1 MTRWATGAEQ
11 IMAMLADGELEQ
23 VAPSPQNAARLLA
36 EADRHLRPAALLA
49 PDDPAGAYDMLYAA
63 ARKAMLYAAARKAMA
78 AALAVQGLRSTS
90 KGGHMAVQEAVT
102 HQLGATGSVVRPFG
116 RLRRTRNDA
125 DCPRLDSPEL
135 TTDDIDEDL
144 PKARQIVDAM
154 GALLPHL
161 APWR

>member
-36 EADRHLRPAALLA
+36 EADRHLRSAALLA
-49 PDDPAGAYDMLYAA
+49 PDDPAGAYD
-63 ARKAMLYAAARKAMA
+63 MLYAAARKAMA

-144 PKARQIVDAM
+144 PKARQIVAAM

>member
-1 MTRWATGAEQ
+1 
-11 IMAMLADGELEQ
+11 MAMLADGELEQ

-36 EADRHLRPAALLA
+36 EADRHLRSAALLA
-49 PDDPAGAYDMLYAA
+49 PDDPAGAYD
-63 ARKAMLYAAARKAMA
+63 MLYAAARKAMA

-125 DCPRLDSPEL
+125 DYPRLDSPEL
-135 TTDDIDEDL
+135 TPDDIDEDL

>member
-11 IMAMLADGELEQ
+11 IMAMLTAGELEQ

-36 EADRHLRPAALLA
+36 EADRHLRSAALLG
-49 PDDPAGAYDMLYAA
+49 PDDPAGAYD
-63 ARKAMLYAAARKAMA
+63 MLYAAARKAMA
-78 AALAVQGLRSTS
+78 AALAVQGLRATS
-90 KGGHMAVQEAVT
+90 KGGHLAVQDAVT

-125 DCPRLDSPEL
+125 DYPRLDSPEL
-135 TTDDIDEDL
+135 TVEDVHEDL
-144 PKARQIVDAM
+144 PKARQIVSAM
-154 GALLPHL
+154 TALLPHL

>member
-36 EADRHLRPAALLA
+36 EADRHLRSAALLA
-49 PDDPAGAYDMLYAA
+49 PDDPAGAYD
-63 ARKAMLYAAARKAMA
+63 MLYAAARKAMA

-125 DCPRLDSPEL
+125 DYPRLDSPEL
-135 TTDDIDEDL
+135 TPDDIDEDL

-161 APWR
+161 TPWR

>member
-1 MTRWATGAEQ
+1 
-11 IMAMLADGELEQ
+11 MAMLADGELEQ

-36 EADRHLRPAALLA
+36 EADRHLRSAALLA
-49 PDDPAGAYDMLYAA
+49 PDDPAGAYD
-63 ARKAMLYAAARKAMA
+63 MLYAAARKAMA

-125 DCPRLDSPEL
+125 DYPRLDSPEL

-161 APWR
+161 TPWR

>member
-1 MTRWATGAEQ
+1 VTRWATGAEQ

-36 EADRHLRPAALLA
+36 EADRHLRSAALLA
-49 PDDPAGAYDMLYAA
+49 PDDPAGAYD
-63 ARKAMLYAAARKAMA
+63 MLYAAARKAMA

-125 DCPRLDSPEL
+125 DYPRLDSPEL
-135 TTDDIDEDL
+135 TPDDIDEDL

>member
-36 EADRHLRPAALLA
+36 EADRHLRSAALLA
-49 PDDPAGAYDMLYAA
+49 ADDPAGAYDMLYAA
-63 ARKAMLYAAARKAMA
+63 ARKAMA
-78 AALAVQGLRSTS
+78 AALAAQGLRATS
-90 KGGHMAVQEAVT
+90 KGGHLAVQDAVT

-125 DCPRLDSPEL
+125 DYPRLDSPEH

-144 PKARQIVDAM
+144 PKARQIVAAM

>member
-36 EADRHLRPAALLA
+36 EADRHLRSAALLA
-49 PDDPAGAYDMLYAA
+49 PDDPAGAYD
-63 ARKAMLYAAARKAMA
+63 MLYAAARKAMA

-125 DCPRLDSPEL
+125 DYPRLDSPEL

-154 GALLPHL
+154 GALRPHL